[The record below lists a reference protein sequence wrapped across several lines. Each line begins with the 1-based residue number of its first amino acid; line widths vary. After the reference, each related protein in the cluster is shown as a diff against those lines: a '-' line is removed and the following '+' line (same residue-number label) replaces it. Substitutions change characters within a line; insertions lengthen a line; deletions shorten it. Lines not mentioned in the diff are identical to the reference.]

1 MAKDTKKIKK
11 EAMDESSRP
20 LRKKGNILKKLFL
33 LIILILALTI
43 GFLYVQQ
50 LYLDLEAIA
59 IINAAQ
65 TADSAASSQNLEGS
79 QPATLEIKATSTQ
92 MGTILTPTETLDP
105 DMAHTATVA
114 AQLTQVAEFQLTVTP
129 TP

>member
-1 MAKDTKKIKK
+1 MAKNTKEIKK
-11 EAMDESSRP
+11 EATDESSRP
-20 LRKKGNILKKLFL
+20 PRKKGNVIKKLFL
-33 LIILILALTI
+33 LIILILALAL
-43 GFLYVQQ
+43 GFLYFQQ

-59 IINAAQ
+59 IVSAAQ

-79 QPATLEIKATSTQ
+79 QPALEIQATSTQ
-92 MGTILTPTETLDP
+92 MGATLTSAETLDP
-105 DMAHTATVA
+105 DKAHTATVA

>member
-1 MAKDTKKIKK
+1 MTKETEEKKK
-11 EAMDESSRP
+11 EAMDESLRP
-20 LRKKGNILKKLFL
+20 LKKKGNIAKKLFL
-33 LIILILALTI
+33 LFILILALTI
-43 GFLYVQQ
+43 AFLYFQQ

-59 IINAAQ
+59 IVSAAQ

-92 MGTILTPTETLDP
+92 IGTALTPTETMDP

-114 AQLTQVAEFQLTVTP
+114 AQLTQVAEFKLTVTP
-129 TP
+129 SP